1 MTDSTARQDGFTR
14 ECDVLVVGA
23 GPAGMRAAVEAAAG
37 GAQVLVLDENAAPGG
52 QIWRGGE
59 ALHTPHTAE
68 GRQALRA
75 LARFQRSNARL
86 LTRTRLIDAGVAGA
100 EGHAR
105 VLSEAGGGA
114 YAGEI
119 RFSAIILATGARE
132 RFLPFPGWT
141 LPGVYGAGGLQALAK
156 SGFSVH
162 GLRVVVAGSGPLL
175 LAVATHL
182 REAGAN
188 LVGLYEQA
196 PLARILPFA
205 RLLAGDA
212 GKLLQGAAY
221 AWANRE
227 MPLRTGCWPVA
238 AHGNGPLE
246 SVTMTDGRRQWT
258 IPCDALACGFHLVP
272 NTELAQLLGCAL
284 AHDHVEA
291 DPWGRTSRPGV
302 FCAGELSGIGG
313 LEAAET
319 EGALAG
325 AAAAAHASGE
335 AMTPTVRHARLLR
348 ERVRLQRFS
357 EAMER
362 AFTPRPQLR
371 SLCDADT
378 IVCRCE
384 DIRYSRLQ
392 SYKNWR
398 EAKLQTR
405 CGMGPCQGRIC
416 GPATHFLFGWCAEGI
431 RPPLAPVPVSALLAA
446 ARTN

>member
-1 MTDSTARQDGFTR
+1 VKDSMTQQNGYNR

-23 GPAGMRAAVEAAAG
+23 GPAGMRAAVEAADS
-37 GAQVLVLDENAAPGG
+37 GARVLVLDENSAPGG

-59 ALHTPHTAE
+59 ALRTSRTAE

-75 LARFQRSNARL
+75 LARFRASKAQL
-86 LTRTRLIDAGVAGA
+86 LTQTRVIEANVNDV
-100 EGHAR
+100 EGYAR
-105 VLSEAGGGA
+105 VLSEGSASA
-114 YAGEI
+114 PVSQI
-119 RFSAIILATGARE
+119 RFRAIVLATGARE

-141 LPGVYGAGGLQALAK
+141 LPGVYGAGGLQVLAK
-156 SGFSVH
+156 SGFSVR

-188 LVGLYEQA
+188 LVGFYEQA
-196 PLARILPFA
+196 SLAQLLPFA
-205 RLLAGDA
+205 GLLAGDA
-212 GKLLQGAAY
+212 GKLLQGAGY
-221 AWANRE
+221 AWANRS

-238 AHGNGPLE
+238 AHGNGRLE

-272 NTELAQLLGCAL
+272 NTELAQLLSCTVAAGR
-284 AHDHVEA
+284 VEA
-291 DPWGRTSRPGV
+291 DAWGRSSLPGV

-313 LEAAET
+313 LQAAET

-325 AAAAAHASGE
+325 VAAAARAAGKTI
-335 AMTPTVRHARLLR
+335 APTLRQSRLLR
-348 ERVRLQRFS
+348 ERGRLQRFS
-357 EAMER
+357 AALAR
-362 AFTPRPQLR
+362 AFAPRGELR
-371 SLCDADT
+371 SLADDDT

-384 DIRYSRLQ
+384 DVRYGNLH
-392 SYKNWR
+392 SYKSWR

-416 GPATHFLFGWCAEGI
+416 GAATQILFGWGAASV

-446 ARTN
+446 GEIS